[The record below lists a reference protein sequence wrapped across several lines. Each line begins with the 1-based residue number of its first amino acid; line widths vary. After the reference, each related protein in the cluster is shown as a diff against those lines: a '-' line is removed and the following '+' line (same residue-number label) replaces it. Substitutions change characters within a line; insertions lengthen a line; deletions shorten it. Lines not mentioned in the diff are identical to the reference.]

1 MSRRAWWSGAERQAK
16 GNTRCREGPEVQGRP
31 RGAGKAPPTA
41 SETGSS
47 WSGDSREVSIERDP
61 S

>member
-1 MSRRAWWSGAERQAK
+1 MVRGGEAG
-16 GNTRCREGPEVQGRP
+16 EGQHEVQGRP